1 MRGSTRLTIPR
12 IASKSNQR
20 NRREPSS
27 AAESSHGWCCMI
39 RTHERREKNKIAIY
53 LPRHSFGTKRERERE
68 TDRQRDSNGMENKRR
83 EEKEGCRSGIKYR
96 LGRNRERESAR
107 ENYALCTENKE
118 DIASAIVE

>member
-1 MRGSTRLTIPR
+1 MRGGTRRTISR
-12 IASKSNQR
+12 TASKSNQR

-53 LPRHSFGTKRERERE
+53 LPRHSFGTKRERE

-83 EEKEGCRSGIKYR
+83 EERKDAG
-96 LGRNRERESAR
+96 A
-107 ENYALCTENKE
+107 ALSI
-118 DIASAIVE
+118 D